1 MGVTRIFAWGLA
13 SIFAM
18 GLVTRMASAQEPPKE
33 PPKFEF
39 VKKEEVEAPEFKL
52 SAQLGLL
59 FTAGNSRSLTISGA
73 ATSSYKEEKNRVSG
87 EVSGALA
94 RSNVLVAVDANNDG
108 AIGPGEFSRQDTNAA
123 KTVNGKIRYDRY
135 LTDIDRIYA
144 SARAGFDEPAG
155 KKIYYGGQ
163 VGYSRSLYKDE
174 KNELVGEL
182 GYDLSHE
189 AYVAD
194 NTSGITVH
202 SARLFLGYVGK
213 LYDPLTKTLRKA
225 WCFVMVYSN
234 LNKESIPQGEASIFE
249 DTRGTFKLET
259 TTKII
264 DKISL
269 RAAVKVLFDNVPAPL
284 PSFSIPF
291 APGFLPL
298 AEKVDLITELA
309 MVVNFL

>member
-1 MGVTRIFAWGLA
+1 MFAWGLA
-13 SIFAM
+13 SVFAM

-33 PPKFEF
+33 PPKFEV
-39 VKKEEVEAPEFKL
+39 VKKEEVKEPEFKL

-59 FTAGNSRSLTISGA
+59 FTAGNSQSLTISGA
-73 ATSSYKEEKNRVSG
+73 ATSSYKEEKNRVSA

-135 LTDIDRIYA
+135 LTDIDRVYA

-155 KKIYYGGQ
+155 KKIYIGGQ

-174 KNELVGEL
+174 QNELVGEL
-182 GYDLSHE
+182 GYDLSRE

-202 SARLFLGYVGK
+202 SARLFLGYAGK
-213 LYDPLTKTLRKA
+213 LSQDTGLA
-225 WCFVMVYSN
+225 VSAEVYSN